1 MPVIHLRG
9 KSAVKGVVSSVVL
22 GLVAAVLV
30 SSAPA
35 WAAEMKFAVV
45 DYGKLMEE
53 SPQAKTVSDALRNE
67 FTPRQRD
74 LQAQQAAV
82 KAKEDRLQ
90 KDAATMTQDQRARAD
105 KELRDGAR
113 EFSRKQRELQ
123 DDFNARK
130 NEEMSRL
137 QRTLIEEVRTYAKA
151 QGFDLV
157 FADGV
162 IYSTPAL
169 DITPAIL
176 TALQAHAGHAQAAP
190 AATPATSTP
199 AASPKTQSH

>member
-1 MPVIHLRG
+1 
-9 KSAVKGVVSSVVL
+9 VKGVVNSIVL
-22 GLVAAVLV
+22 GLGAAVLF
-30 SSAPA
+30 SAAPA
-35 WAAEMKFAVV
+35 WAAELKFAVV
-45 DYGKLMEE
+45 DYGKLMQDA
-53 SPQAKTVSDALRNE
+53 PQAKAVSDALRN
-67 FTPRQRD
+67 D
-74 LQAQQAAV
+74 LAAQQAAV
-82 KAKEDRLQ
+82 KAKEDRLE
-90 KDAATMTQDQRARAD
+90 KDGATMTQEQRARAD

-113 EFSRKQRELQ
+113 DFSRKQSELQ

-162 IYSTPAL
+162 IYSTPTL

-176 TALQAHAGHAQAAP
+176 AALQAHAGKAP
-190 AATPATSTP
+190 AASGATPAAPSPATS
-199 AASPKTQSH
+199 PKTPSH

>member
-1 MPVIHLRG
+1 
-9 KSAVKGVVSSVVL
+9 
-22 GLVAAVLV
+22 
-30 SSAPA
+30 
-35 WAAEMKFAVV
+35 
-45 DYGKLMEE
+45 
-53 SPQAKTVSDALRNE
+53 
-67 FTPRQRD
+67 
-74 LQAQQAAV
+74 
-82 KAKEDRLQ
+82 
-90 KDAATMTQDQRARAD
+90 MTQEQHARAD

-113 EFSRKQRELQ
+113 DFSRKQSELQ

-162 IYSTPAL
+162 IYSTPTL

-176 TALQAHAGHAQAAP
+176 AALQSHAGRAAP
-190 AATPATSTP
+190 AAAPSATPATPSP
-199 AASPKTQSH
+199 ATSPKTQSH